1 MRTKTNF
8 EVLFDA
14 YTGESYKHLEKAKN
28 EYEMGIK
35 EFITSHLIPDL
46 DFEEAY
52 QNEWRMLRDAYI
64 GDPYIEGYE
73 VLASIVYSHIAEI
86 EEEVEDDLPLE
97 VLTV

>member
-1 MRTKTNF
+1 MRIKTNF

-14 YTGESYKHLEKAKN
+14 YTGDSYKRLEKAKK
-28 EYEMGIK
+28 EYELGVK
-35 EFITSHLIPDL
+35 EFITSHLISDF